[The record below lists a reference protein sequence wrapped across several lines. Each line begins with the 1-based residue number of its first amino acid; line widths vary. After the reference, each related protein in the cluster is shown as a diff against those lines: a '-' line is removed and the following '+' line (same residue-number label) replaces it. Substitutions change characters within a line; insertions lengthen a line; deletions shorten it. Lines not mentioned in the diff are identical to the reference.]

1 MKTLEQIRER
11 AEKFKQWDMQKDP
24 VRYDFFDEQN
34 QTIIP
39 FQLILANDIE
49 RLVKAVEYLKEEST
63 LTVQD
68 KANKILEGIE

>member
-11 AEKFKQWDMQKDP
+11 AEKLKSKK
-24 VRYDFFDEQN
+24 
-34 QTIIP
+34 I
-39 FQLILANDIE
+39 LIEDDKAVFGVVYANTDTAIQYAKDIE